1 MNFTKEKLE
10 QMKSIGFILFN
21 NELSLVINFQKGTL
35 RTAAFIKVCIQDINY
50 LQDADELIPNSSSTP
65 SSPSLTST
73 PNSQQKQPS
82 KSQQ

>member
-35 RTAAFIKVCIQDINY
+35 RTAAFIKVCIQFHIRHQ
-50 LQDADELIPNSSSTP
+50 LFTGC
-65 SSPSLTST
+65 
-73 PNSQQKQPS
+73 
-82 KSQQ
+82 